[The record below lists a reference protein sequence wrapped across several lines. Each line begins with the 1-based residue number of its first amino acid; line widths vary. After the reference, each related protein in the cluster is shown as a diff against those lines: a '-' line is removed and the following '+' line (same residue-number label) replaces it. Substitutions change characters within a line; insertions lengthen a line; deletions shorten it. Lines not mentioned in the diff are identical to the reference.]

1 MYAPIRPFKGTWQI
15 FSGTFSPLARHFTC
29 LVHDCVF
36 TCIHTS
42 TKTHSHTCI
51 CICICICLYVC
62 IFAYV
67 DVYLYVQYA
76 LYTYVYAIYKMYKLN
91 FEYTSEFSQKKNC
104 RAPSKNS
111 KPSKR
116 NTERKPVSNERK
128 KRALHAQLSGGQ
140 KKKNKKK
147 SLDRLLSKPPRW
159 V

>member
-15 FSGTFSPLARHFTC
+15 FSGTFSPLARHFTG

-91 FEYTSEFSQKKNC
+91 TEYTSEFSQKKAAGRRRKIRSRPKEIRSGNQSQMKEKKE
-104 RAPSKNS
+104 RFTHSLAAERR
-111 KPSKR
+111 KR
-116 NTERKPVSNERK
+116 I
-128 KRALHAQLSGGQ
+128 
-140 KKKNKKK
+140 KKK